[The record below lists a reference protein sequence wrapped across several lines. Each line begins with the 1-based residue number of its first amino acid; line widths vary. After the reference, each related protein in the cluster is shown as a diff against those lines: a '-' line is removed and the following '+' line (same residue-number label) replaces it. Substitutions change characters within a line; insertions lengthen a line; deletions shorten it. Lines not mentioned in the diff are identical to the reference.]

1 MIINY
6 GRRKAIPPL
15 PPKKKE
21 KEKKKIPNLS
31 SWNVLTH

>member
-21 KEKKKIPNLS
+21 KKKIPNLS